1 MAGPWTQY
9 QQPAAPAAPAPGPW
23 TQYQA
28 PAAETPA
35 APAPQAPAAAPQ
47 EPAPAPSWSQVPG
60 QAASNLLPSAE
71 RFLGGLYEAVTSPVQ
86 TIKAAGDIAA
96 GGLRAAVPESV
107 RTFLDRF
114 DNPETTQRIS
124 QAASAA
130 GGMLAD
136 RYGSEE
142 AIRRTM
148 ATDPVGFAADAS
160 MLLTGGG
167 SAAARAGTVAQRA
180 GQAGGAV
187 SRAGELAATAGQA
200 ATRVGQAI
208 DPLTAAAKGVGAVGK
223 GLGIGAAETAGLV
236 TGQGGKAV
244 REAAESGFEGGKRG
258 EAFREQMRGGDAAK
272 AVEEAKYGLEQ
283 LRSQAQQRYQ
293 QNRQSWGNDAT
304 VLSFKNI
311 DQTLSDATDK
321 FVFKGVVKNDAA
333 AEVFAKMN
341 EAIQQWKTLAP
352 ADFHTA
358 AGLDALKQKLQGIV
372 DSVPQN
378 ERTALAVATQVKKS
392 VWNEIQ
398 RQAPT
403 YAAAMK
409 DYETASNL
417 IEEITRTLSMGR
429 NASVDTQLRKLQ
441 SVMRNNV
448 NTNWGQREK
457 LVKALEGA
465 GAQDIMPMLAGQ
477 SSSSWAPR
485 GLQRAVGGGLALG
498 SMVNPSFIPLAI
510 ASSPRVMG
518 ETVHA
523 GGRVAGGVQRLADV
537 LSRMPGAQYAPTPGQ
552 AARLG
557 TAVQRYQ
564 TQEQ

>member
-1 MAGPWTQY
+1 MTQ
-9 QQPAAPAAPAPGPW
+9 QNNWWEAAPRADERNQMWWSAAPLDASTPQAAP
-23 TQYQA
+23 QA
-28 PAAETPA
+28 PQ
-35 APAPQAPAAAPQ
+35 APAPQAPA
-47 EPAPAPSWSQVPG
+47 PSWSEVPG
-60 QAASNLLPSAE
+60 QALRNAPSS
-71 RFLGGLYEAVTSPVQ
+71 FGHLIGGLYQAVTSPVQ
-86 TIKAAGDIAA
+86 TLKAAGDIAA

-160 MLLTGGG
+160 LLLTGGG
-167 SAAARAGTVAQRA
+167 GAVAKLGTVGGRA
-180 GQAGGAV
+180 GQTGGAV
-187 SRAGELAATAGQA
+187 ARAGELATTAGETA
-200 ATRVGQAI
+200 ARLGQAV
-208 DPLTAAAKGVGAVGK
+208 DPLTAAAKGVGLIGK
-223 GLGIGAAETAGLV
+223 GVGLGAAEVSGLV

-244 REAAESGFEGGKRG
+244 REAAESGFEGGRRG

-272 AVEEAKYGLEQ
+272 AVEEAKYGLDQ
-283 LRSQAQQRYQ
+283 LRAQMQQRYQ
-293 QNRQSWGNDAT
+293 QNRQTWGNDPT
-304 VLSFKNI
+304 VLKFDNI
-311 DQTLSDATDK
+311 DKALSDATSK
-321 FVFKGVVKNDAA
+321 FTFKGVVKNDAA
-333 AEVFAKMN
+333 AKVFEEMDTAV
-341 EAIQQWKTLAP
+341 QQWKNLNP
-352 ADFHTA
+352 SDFHTA

-372 DSVPQN
+372 DSIPQN

-409 DYETASNL
+409 DFETASNL
-417 IEEITRTLSMGR
+417 VEEITRTLSLGR

-441 SVMRNNV
+441 SIMRNNV

-457 LVKALEGA
+457 LVQALESA

-477 SSSSWAPR
+477 SSSAWTPR
-485 GLQRAVGGGLALG
+485 GLNRVLGAGLTLG
-498 SMVNPSFIPLAI
+498 SVMNPAFIPMAI
-510 ASSPRVMG
+510 ASSPRIVG

-523 GGRVAGGVQRLADV
+523 GGRVAGGAQRLADV
-537 LSRMPGAQYAPTPGQ
+537 LSRMPGAQYVPTPGQ

>member
-1 MAGPWTQY
+1 MSDREELLALRRLAELEARAGA
-9 QQPAAPAAPAPGPW
+9 QPASQPPATPQAAP
-23 TQYQA
+23 Q
-28 PAAETPA
+28 
-35 APAPQAPAAAPQ
+35 APQAPAPQ
-47 EPAPAPSWSQVPG
+47 APAPSWSQVPG
-60 QAASNLLPSAE
+60 QMISNFLPSAGH
-71 RFLGGLYEAVTSPVQ
+71 LIGGLYEAVTSPVQ
-86 TIKAAGDIAA
+86 TLKAAGDIAA

-107 RTFLDRF
+107 RTFIDRF

-142 AIRRTM
+142 AIRRTL

-167 SAAARAGTVAQRA
+167 SAAARGGAFAQRV
-180 GQAGGAV
+180 GQTGGAV
-187 SRAGELAATAGQA
+187 ARAGELATTAGEA

-208 DPLTAAAKGVGAVGK
+208 DPLAAAAKGVEVAGK
-223 GLGIGAAETAGLV
+223 GAGWVGSRVAGGL
-236 TGQGGKAV
+236 TGQGSRAV
-244 REAAESGFEGGKRG
+244 QEAAEAGFEGGKRG

-283 LRSQAQQRYQ
+283 LRSQMQQRYQ
-293 QNRQSWGNDAT
+293 QNRQTWGNDAT
-304 VLSFKNI
+304 VLKFDNI
-311 DQTLSDATDK
+311 DRALSDATDK
-321 FVFKGVVKNDAA
+321 FVFKGVVKNDEAA
-333 AEVFAKMN
+333 KVFTEMN
-341 EAIQQWKTLAP
+341 EAIQQWKLLDP

-372 DSVPQN
+372 DGIPQN

-417 IEEITRTLSMGR
+417 IAEIQRTLSTGDK
-429 NASVDTQLRKLQ
+429 ATVDTQLRKLQ
-441 SVMRNNV
+441 SVMRDNV
-448 NTNWGQREK
+448 NTNWGQRAK
-457 LVKALEGA
+457 LVQVLENA

-477 SSSSWAPR
+477 SSSALWPR
-485 GLQRAVGGGLALG
+485 GLQGLTAPAIAAGALFTKPY
-498 SMVNPSFIPLAI
+498 MIPLAMMT
-510 ASSPRVMG
+510 SPRLMG
-518 ETVHA
+518 EAVHA
-523 GGRVAGGVQRLADV
+523 GGRVVGGAQRLADV
-537 LSRMPGAQYAPTPGQ
+537 LSQMPGAQYAPTPGQ

-564 TQEQ
+564 TQER